1 MKTQD
6 SQYQIIDDRF
16 HELIIANASIVRLST
31 GHLWT
36 EGPVWIHDQN
46 VLLFSDIPNQQI
58 LRWTTCG
65 SVTVFREPSL
75 FSNGHTR
82 DLQGR
87 LISCL
92 HGTRSI
98 VRTEHDGSLKTLC
111 KKYNGY
117 PLNSPNDVVVKSD
130 GTIWFTDPTYG
141 ILSNYEGYK
150 AESEQ
155 DHNYVF
161 CLEPESGSLMAVTKG
176 FSQPNGLAFSVDEK
190 TLYIAES
197 GRSHDSN
204 VSPVVKVFDVSEGN
218 DLSNERVFAAIDPGI
233 PDGLRVDSHDNVWI
247 SAADGVH
254 CFDREGKLIG
264 KIFVPETV
272 SNIAFGGARG
282 NQLFITATSS
292 VYSIYVNTAPANK
305 NR

>member
-1 MKTQD
+1 MISLDK
-6 SQYQIIDDRF
+6 QYQIIDDRF
-16 HELIIANASIVRLST
+16 RELILTNVPLIRLST

-36 EGPVWIHDQN
+36 EGPVWIHDHN
-46 VLLFSDIPNQQI
+46 VLLFSDIPKQQI

-65 SVTVFREPSL
+65 SVTVFREPSE
-75 FSNGHTR
+75 FSNGHSR

-87 LISCL
+87 LVSCQ
-92 HGTRSI
+92 HGTRSL

-111 KKYNGY
+111 NSFNGY

-155 DHNYVF
+155 DHNHVF
-161 CLEPESGSLMAVTKG
+161 CLEPETGTLTAVVKD
-176 FSQPNGLAFSVDEK
+176 FAQPNGLAFSVNEK
-190 TLYIAES
+190 KLYIAES
-197 GRSHDSN
+197 GLSHDSSI
-204 VSPVVKVFDVSEGN
+204 SPIVRAFDVSEN
-218 DLSNERVFAAIDPGI
+218 NRLSDGRVFATIDPGI
-233 PDGLRVDSHDNVWI
+233 PDGLRVDIHDNVWV

-254 CFDREGKLIG
+254 CFDPDGKLIG

-272 SNIAFGGARG
+272 SNVAFGGPRG
-282 NQLFITATSS
+282 NQLFITATCS
-292 VYSIYVNTAPANK
+292 VYAIHVNTASANK